1 MVILKLEWRI
11 TLEAGKFILKEG
23 EDTVFIQVSQMEE
36 KKRRRD
42 GLRPSGVCQVSFAP
56 ANPQGKQC

>member
-11 TLEAGKFILKEG
+11 TLEAGKLILKEG
-23 EDTVFIQVSQMEE
+23 EFTVFIQVSQMEE